1 MAPGISPRLRRMQW
15 LAVGL
20 CTFAIA
26 LNYIDRS
33 TLAIGNLKIRESLG
47 LTAAGIGALQSV
59 WSITYAFAQLPMGLA
74 VDRVGTRKLVGWALV
89 LWSIAQAAGGVF
101 SGFIALLLSRHGARR
116 LRMPSLSR
124 RGTLRVQ
131 LVPAEGPR
139 TPDRRVHG
147 RRRCGAPDRHAVD
160 DGAAPSLRLAQH
172 VRRDRRHR
180 PAGRAGLV
188 RAVPQSG

>member
-89 LWSIAQAAGGVF
+89 LWSLAQAAGGVF
-101 SGFIALLLSRHGARR
+101 SGFIALLLSRMALGVFECPAYPGAVRCVQYR
-116 LRMPSLSR
+116 DAIT
-124 RGTLRVQ
+124 RGERF
-131 LVPAEGPR
+131 P
-139 TPDRRVHG
+139 
-147 RRRCGAPDRHAVD
+147 
-160 DGAAPSLRLAQH
+160 
-172 VRRDRRHR
+172 
-180 PAGRAGLV
+180 
-188 RAVPQSG
+188 